1 MDSTSV
7 NLTNHFLI
15 AMPNMADPYF
25 AKTLTYICKHND
37 EGALGLV
44 VNRPIDLT
52 LGGLFEK
59 VEIALEPEH
68 WRGMPVYFGGP
79 VQMDRGFVLHQPVGS
94 WQSTL
99 TIDDAVGLTT
109 SKDILESIGQGKG
122 PKRVLVALGYAGWA
136 SGQLENEIK
145 QNGWL
150 TVQADLGV
158 VFDLPHEARLAAA
171 MDLLGVNFATLSD
184 EAGHA

>member
-1 MDSTSV
+1 MSV

-15 AMPNMADPYF
+15 AMPNMVDPNF

-52 LGGLFEK
+52 LGGLLEK
-59 VEIALEPEH
+59 VEIPLGEGD
-68 WRGMPVYFGGP
+68 WRSVPVYFGGP
-79 VQMDRGFVLHQPVGS
+79 VQMDRGFVLHQPVGG

-99 TIDDAVGLTT
+99 AVDGSVGLTT
-109 SKDILESIGQGKG
+109 SKDILESISAGSG
-122 PKRVLVALGYAGWA
+122 PQRALVALGYAGWA
-136 SGQLENEIK
+136 SGQLENELK

-150 TVQADLGV
+150 TVQADLDV
-158 VFDLPHEARLAAA
+158 VFDLPHEARLSAA
-171 MDLLGVNFATLSD
+171 MNLLGVNFATLSD